1 MDVQAELARQSVKR
15 TAGLID
21 GDRRRHRR
29 VQVALSGRFMRSNR
43 DEHACT
49 VKDLSVG
56 GASIVTTVAPDPGER
71 IIGYF
76 EHIGGLDGTVVRL
89 TADGFAFQYKVSEH
103 KHDKLVAQMTWLI
116 NRDAY
121 PDEAGRRHERIGTK
135 GRKTTLQLDEGI
147 VLDVDLLDVSV
158 SGASVATS
166 ARPAIGEDV
175 VVGKIPAVVRR
186 HHAQGLGIQFLT
198 TLADDVLRANFP

>member
-29 VQVALSGRFMRSNR
+29 VQVALSGRFMRSNH

-49 VKDLSVG
+49 IKYLSVG
-56 GASIVTTVAPDPGER
+56 GASLVTTVAPDLGER

-76 EHIGGLDGTVVRL
+76 DHIGGLDGKVVRL
-89 TADGFAFQYKVSEH
+89 TSDGFAFQYKVSDH

-116 NRDAY
+116 NREAY
-121 PDEAGRRHERIGTK
+121 PDEAGRRHERVGTK
-135 GRKTTLQLDEGI
+135 GRKTTLQLNEGI
-147 VLDVDLLDVSV
+147 VLDVELLDVSV
-158 SGASVATS
+158 SGASVGTS
-166 ARPAIGEDV
+166 ARPAIGEQV
-175 VVGKIPAVVRR
+175 AVGKVPAIVRR
-186 HHAQGLGIQFLT
+186 HHAQGLGIQFLS
-198 TLADDVLRANFP
+198 TLANDVLLKTFP